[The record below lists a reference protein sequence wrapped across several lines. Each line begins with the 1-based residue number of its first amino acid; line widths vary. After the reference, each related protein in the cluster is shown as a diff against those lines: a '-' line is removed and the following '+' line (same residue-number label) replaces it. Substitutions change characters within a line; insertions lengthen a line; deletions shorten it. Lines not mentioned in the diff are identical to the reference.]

1 MVIGSTSLPK
11 LRNLLLGGATALAL
25 SSCRSPEDL
34 LKTVNAVILVVGV
47 DDNDFAVIDV
57 AGESRQS
64 EPTADD
70 VVEFKLALPEGRHEG
85 SVTVVEVKGGDD
97 DEEEEEEDDSRRCG
111 LFTIVVKDGEIAA
124 AGIVAEDLPRCDDD
138 DDDGEE
144 GEGEDIEG
152 EGEDEPEGEGEDEPD
167 GEGEDEPDGE
177 GEGE

>member
-1 MVIGSTSLPK
+1 MVIGSTALRNLRN
-11 LRNLLLGGATALAL
+11 LRNLLLGGAVALAL

-57 AGESRQS
+57 AGETRQS

-70 VVEFKLALPEGRHEG
+70 VVEFKLSLPEGEHEG

-97 DEEEEEEDDSRRCG
+97 EEEEEEEDDSRRCG
-111 LFTIVVKDGEIAA
+111 LFTIIVKDGEIAA
-124 AGIVAEDLPRCDDD
+124 AGIVAEDLPRCD
-138 DDDGEE
+138 G
-144 GEGEDIEG
+144 
-152 EGEDEPEGEGEDEPD
+152 DE

-177 GEGE
+177 GEGEGE